1 MKFLIVDDSNAFAYM
16 TQQILESLGYEWERA
31 KHGREAVDK
40 LLENSYDYILL
51 DSHMPVMSG
60 MEFLVYNYENHI
72 TETPII
78 MLSTVTHNGYIE
90 DAYVYGVSEYVLKP
104 ITKEIILDKIHKLP
118 KAA

>member
-16 TQQILESLGYEWERA
+16 TQKILESLGHEWERA

-40 LLENSYDYILL
+40 LLNGSYDFILL

-60 MEFLVYNYENHI
+60 MEFLRYNWENHI

-78 MLSTVTHNGYIE
+78 MLSTVTQNEYIQ
-90 DAYVYGVSEYVLKP
+90 DAYHYGVEDYLLKP
-104 ITKEIILDKIHKLP
+104 INKEIILSKIQKLP